1 MSASTM
7 IVRMTKP
14 SRRYAVTMCLENFLP
29 SILGARRP
37 RFSNDAHFETAG
49 IDVDDDIAGM
59 FGIVASGAGE
69 GDEAFACIAAM
80 FVCGIGEAGLA
91 AIAGAAAIGAAT
103 IGGSST
109 RARSKRR
116 RTARSTTKTRV
127 AGPTT
132 IARALPPQTRLAWTS
147 RSRRRA
153 SPMAHRPR

>member
-59 FGIVASGAGE
+59 FGIVASGSGA

-103 IGGSST
+103 IGGGVVACGR
-109 RARSKRR
+109 RAGSAGITWFVGVGVGTGSLA
-116 RTARSTTKTRV
+116 TA
-127 AGPTT
+127 
-132 IARALPPQTRLAWTS
+132 ALPCMIGAGVEYAGALGVE
-147 RSRRRA
+147 
-153 SPMAHRPR
+153 